1 MRRLPIVLVTLLL
14 LILGTVPVQAQE
26 QGGKLPELAAFT
38 TMRDTFVQT
47 FNGQPL
53 QVCQSEWESWNRV
66 HGTCHDLVTATT
78 TDQELTAGMVVEF
91 VFYDGVHFQRVND
104 ETTWIASRDE
114 QYDPD
119 LTFRE
124 AFFKINYDATFTQ
137 IGPAEVNNMPVTQYQ
152 FWSLDENLNTEV
164 GGQAIYDLFLSN
176 ENRVLS
182 DVFSA
187 RGSIPGLGDGTL
199 AQTWVYSDFDAPIV
213 VTPPPFEQV
222 QFASASMDAFSIA
235 DHASN
240 RGTTSVRASL
250 YSR

>member
-1 MRRLPIVLVTLLL
+1 MRRLPFVLVTLLL
-14 LILGTVPVQAQE
+14 MVVGITPGQARA
-26 QGGKLPELAAFT
+26 QGSELPKLAPFT
-38 TMRDTFVQT
+38 TMRDTFIQT

-78 TDQELTAGMVVEF
+78 TDQVLTAGMVVEF

-104 ETTWIASRDE
+104 ETTWTASRDE

-119 LTFRE
+119 LTFEE
-124 AFFKINYDATFTQ
+124 AFFKISYNASLTQ
-137 IGPAEVNNMPVTQYQ
+137 IGPDEVGNMPVTHYQY
-152 FWSLDENLNTEV
+152 WSLDETLNKNV

-199 AQTWVYSDFDAPIV
+199 AQTWVYSDFNAPIV
-213 VTPPPFEQV
+213 VAPPPFERV
-222 QFASASMDAFSIA
+222 QF
-235 DHASN
+235 
-240 RGTTSVRASL
+240 TSK
-250 YSR
+250 